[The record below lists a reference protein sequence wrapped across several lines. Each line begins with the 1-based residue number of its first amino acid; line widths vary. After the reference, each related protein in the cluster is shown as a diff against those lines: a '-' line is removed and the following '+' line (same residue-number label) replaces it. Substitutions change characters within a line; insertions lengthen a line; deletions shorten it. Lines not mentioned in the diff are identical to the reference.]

1 MKEFI
6 ILGNGF
12 DLSCNLSSSYKD
24 FFKRRLDSLFNTTDT
39 DEIINLLNN
48 VSAESSYK
56 REKNNNQSAAMKE
69 FKEQQR
75 ENESTVSKFTSRKY
89 VIKKPKTIEPGEE
102 DRQFEFL
109 EVQAKY
115 PDITRWDL
123 FFIYAKKYLKD
134 ETNEWQDVEN
144 IIDNVIT
151 IALHD
156 KIRKNVLSMPSSQY
170 VTNLHF
176 KPDGEEKFKLAI
188 YKYSCVNFDETD
200 VNERAYS
207 LLISLNQFEE
217 VFSKYICLQ
226 MDIEHSKNLNSPYFQ
241 CAKELLKNI
250 TEMKLGDRPEIN
262 VWSFNYTLGPR
273 FQDKL
278 KDDGWDLHTWNNI
291 HGMACHNDPD
301 AKSAIKHTG
310 EIPAPILGVN
320 PNDILSLPNYKIP
333 ERVIFIKPYRLINN
347 KFRNARQEFS
357 FKNIDKIIIYGHSL
371 GEADYS
377 YFEYIFDAID
387 IYSKDVELVFYYW
400 PGELSI
406 DEIKQ
411 RIPKDV
417 FDKVKQQISGNSP
430 EEIKRKI
437 IEFFT
442 DKIEQK
448 NMERKYTEKVVKM
461 LNRYGANSDFAKDD
475 IVTKLAVQGRL
486 SILPNSKISI

>member
-1 MKEFI
+1 MNPVSSKKKENNSQKVFKKFICNYRVYPALLFVIIYNSVPSSQSAVFYFSTNELKISPIEMGYISVLCNLSMLISMLIYKKYLQKVSWLKMLTVTTLINFIFGFPYIAMNFNSSFRNFLLLIGRCSSAVIEQFAFTPFLCFASMITPKNFLATGTAIVTTCWNIGLTSSEAFSGILSAYLGITSENFDNFYVLILIERLGKVITLVILCFVKEFI

-56 REKNNNQSAAMKE
+56 REKNNNQSATMKE

-262 VWSFNYTLGPR
+262 VWSFNYT
-273 FQDKL
+273 FD
-278 KDDGWDLHTWNNI
+278 
-291 HGMACHNDPD
+291 
-301 AKSAIKHTG
+301 
-310 EIPAPILGVN
+310 
-320 PNDILSLPNYKIP
+320 
-333 ERVIFIKPYRLINN
+333 N
-347 KFRNARQEFS
+347 KFQ
-357 FKNIDKIIIYGHSL
+357 K
-371 GEADYS
+371 
-377 YFEYIFDAID
+377 
-387 IYSKDVELVFYYW
+387 
-400 PGELSI
+400 
-406 DEIKQ
+406 
-411 RIPKDV
+411 
-417 FDKVKQQISGNSP
+417 
-430 EEIKRKI
+430 IKRW
-437 IEFFT
+437 
-442 DKIEQK
+442 
-448 NMERKYTEKVVKM
+448 Y
-461 LNRYGANSDFAKDD
+461 
-475 IVTKLAVQGRL
+475 
-486 SILPNSKISI
+486 